1 MLTNINE
8 IYQRSSFAFMH
19 SFISEPKW
27 SMCTQIHRQKSNL
40 LIDLKTKRIRNSGAC
55 VHSFTANYKERTTYS
70 TQIRSRKISVDLF
83 FSSHFQCHRHVV
95 RAAVVVLFYFSIP
108 LLLEMCVC
116 AIFICKTFHTTKPKW
131 ISKYSKVLL
140 WQSSIF
146 HMISIAKWQS
156 PAYTRNQTYNIK
168 AQIYTWLKTRTEC

>member
-1 MLTNINE
+1 
-8 IYQRSSFAFMH
+8 MH

-55 VHSFTANYKERTTYS
+55 VHSFTANYEERTTYS

-108 LLLEMCVC
+108 PLLEMCVC
-116 AIFICKTFHTTKPKW
+116 AIFICKTFHTIKPKW
-131 ISKYSKVLL
+131 IPKFCCDNQLFFIWYQLP
-140 WQSSIF
+140 
-146 HMISIAKWQS
+146 KWQS
-156 PAYTRNQTYNIK
+156 WAYTRNQTYNIK
-168 AQIYTWLKTRTEC
+168 AQIYTWLKRRTEC

>member
-1 MLTNINE
+1 
-8 IYQRSSFAFMH
+8 MH

-108 LLLEMCVC
+108 PLLEMCVC
-116 AIFICKTFHTTKPKW
+116 DFYLQNISHYKTQMD
-131 ISKYSKVLL
+131 SKVLL
-140 WQSSIF
+140 WQSAIF
-146 HMISIAKWQS
+146 HMISIAKMTIMSIHAQS
-156 PAYTRNQTYNIK
+156 NI
-168 AQIYTWLKTRTEC
+168 